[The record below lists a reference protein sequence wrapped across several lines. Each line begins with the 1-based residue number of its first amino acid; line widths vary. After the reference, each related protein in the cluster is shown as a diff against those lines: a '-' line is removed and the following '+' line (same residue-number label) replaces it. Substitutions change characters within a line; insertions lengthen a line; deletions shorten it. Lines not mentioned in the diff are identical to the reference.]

1 MVRLSDWDRYRMPFV
16 DGVTIRYPMTVS
28 APRETSFYVK
38 PCTIKE
44 NMLSLQLKMKS
55 ISKNITYEQTI
66 TIIRF
71 DITTYGIKC
80 R

>member
-16 DGVTIRYPMTVS
+16 DS